1 MTGWL
6 IWAGVVLAV
15 GTVDLVCWAI
25 RHYRERQRAEQ
36 QADERAIEQIVE
48 DHMRRVREGP
58 WTPPKEQT
66 KDAR

>member
-25 RHYRERQRAEQ
+25 RQRQKDKAFWK
-36 QADERAIEQIVE
+36 AFDERREQ
-48 DHMRRVREGP
+48 RRKSWPAWMSDREGD
-58 WTPPKEQT
+58 K
-66 KDAR
+66 